1 MLNKDTIL
9 SIILQALNNINEERD
24 PVKKLKVDLTT
35 RLFGNDAALDSLSLV
50 SVIVDVESAVA
61 EHSGQEI
68 CLTDDRAM
76 GQEVSPF
83 TDVNSLASYI
93 ELLLSEVA

>member
-9 SIILQALNNINEERD
+9 FIILQALNNIHEERD
-24 PVKKLKVDLTT
+24 PMEKLKVDLTT
-35 RLFGNDAALDSLSLV
+35 RLFGDDAVLDSLSLV
-50 SVIVDVESAVA
+50 SVIVDVESALS
-61 EHSGQEI
+61 EHSGREI

-93 ELLLSEVA
+93 ELLLSEVV